1 MPAGRFD
8 DIMPARIISLAEW
21 KAAHPPVLIFW
32 QHGLQCALA
41 WQRLWLQVLFSG
53 KPVKR

>member
-1 MPAGRFD
+1 
-8 DIMPARIISLAEW
+8 MPARIISLAEW